1 MAHKGKEIRNPKT
14 GQIIQ
19 FVQTQADTN
28 GQLLELITTYEA
40 HSKEPIA
47 HYHPHQDEY
56 FEVLQ
61 GELSIRLGGNLQTL
75 QPGDKIHIKKN
86 TVHSMWNATDD
97 KTVASW
103 KTIPAMDTEYL
114 LELNTGLASDGKT
127 NAEGV
132 PGLLQV
138 ALMMN
143 HFDHVFR
150 LAKPPFAVQK
160 IVFGLLTPFALLL
173 GYRPFYRKYLD

>member
-14 GQIIQ
+14 GQVIQ

-40 HSKEPIA
+40 HSKEPMA

-61 GELSIRLGGNLQTL
+61 GALTVRLGGDLQTL
-75 QPGDKIHIKKN
+75 QPGDKIQIRKN

-97 KTVASW
+97 KTVVAW

-127 NAEGV
+127 NADGV

-143 HFDHVFR
+143 HFDQVFR

-173 GYRPFYRKYLD
+173 GYRPFYRKYLK